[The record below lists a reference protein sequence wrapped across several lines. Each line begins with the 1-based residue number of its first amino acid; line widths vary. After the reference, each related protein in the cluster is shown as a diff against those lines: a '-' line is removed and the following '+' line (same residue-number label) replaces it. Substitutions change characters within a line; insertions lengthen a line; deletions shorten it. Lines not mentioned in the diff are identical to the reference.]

1 MKSELTYCTIL
12 KTNINV
18 TNMKDTIAY
27 LEQHLEELRGNYVC
41 VSNVHTT
48 VMAFRD
54 EDYRAVQNGGAMAL
68 PDGKPLSITSRH
80 RGFVKADR
88 VPGPDLMPKMFEES
102 KEKNYRHYFYG
113 GKKETLET
121 LEKVLK
127 QKYPWLCIVGM
138 YSPPFRE
145 LTAEEDEDIVNQ
157 INDARPDFIW
167 VALGAPKQEKW
178 MAAHKGKL
186 NGIMLGV
193 GAAFEFEAG
202 TVARAPKW
210 MQELCLEWAFRIVQ
224 DPVRLIPRYISTNA
238 SYLWNVHKEN
248 KIIERKKRNKRIA
261 MIGHKRIPSREGG
274 VEIVVEE
281 LATRLVRDG
290 YTVDAYNRS
299 GYHVSGKQFDEKRQ
313 KYYNGI
319 RIYTIPTFQNGKLNA
334 IVYSVLATIR
344 ALFGRYKLIHF
355 HAEGPCVM
363 LWLPRMFGIK
373 TVATIH
379 GLDWQRSKWGGFAS
393 AVLKYGEKTAAKK
406 ADAVIVL
413 SKNIQDYFERE
424 YNRKTYFIPNGI
436 SKPEKREI
444 NLIRNK
450 YGLKKDGYFLF
461 LARIVPEKGVHYLIE
476 AYNQLQTDK
485 QLVIAGGSSHSG
497 EYKEKINALAQANPD
512 IVMTN
517 FVQGQ
522 ILEELYLN
530 AYAFILPSDI
540 EGMALSL
547 LEAMSYGNCCVV
559 SDIPENTEVVED
571 HAITFKK
578 GDVEDLRK
586 KLQGLCDEPEIVI
599 SYRRNAANFI
609 CDKYNWDNV
618 VRQTEEIYEEQL

>member
-1 MKSELTYCTIL
+1 
-12 KTNINV
+12 
-18 TNMKDTIAY
+18 
-27 LEQHLEELRGNYVC
+27 
-41 VSNVHTT
+41 
-48 VMAFRD
+48 
-54 EDYRAVQNGGAMAL
+54 
-68 PDGKPLSITSRH
+68 
-80 RGFVKADR
+80 
-88 VPGPDLMPKMFEES
+88 
-102 KEKNYRHYFYG
+102 
-113 GKKETLET
+113 
-121 LEKVLK
+121 
-127 QKYPWLCIVGM
+127 
-138 YSPPFRE
+138 
-145 LTAEEDEDIVNQ
+145 
-157 INDARPDFIW
+157 
-167 VALGAPKQEKW
+167 
-178 MAAHKGKL
+178 
-186 NGIMLGV
+186 
-193 GAAFEFEAG
+193 
-202 TVARAPKW
+202 
-210 MQELCLEWAFRIVQ
+210 
-224 DPVRLIPRYISTNA
+224 
-238 SYLWNVHKEN
+238 
-248 KIIERKKRNKRIA
+248 
-261 MIGHKRIPSREGG
+261 
-274 VEIVVEE
+274 
-281 LATRLVRDG
+281 
-290 YTVDAYNRS
+290 
-299 GYHVSGKQFDEKRQ
+299 
-313 KYYNGI
+313 
-319 RIYTIPTFQNGKLNA
+319 
-334 IVYSVLATIR
+334 
-344 ALFGRYKLIHF
+344 
-355 HAEGPCVM
+355 M

-497 EYKEKINALAQANPD
+497 EYKEKINALVQANPD

-522 ILEELYLN
+522 ILEELYSN